1 MLKDDVTL
9 RVAREEDA
17 GELLAI
23 YAPYVEKTAVSFEY
37 EAPTVEE
44 FRGRICRI
52 RERYPY
58 IVAEQNGRILG
69 YAYASAFHERKA
81 FDHAVEMSVY
91 LREDRRRGGLGRR
104 LYEALECILKE
115 QNITDLCAWIAAPD
129 GEDPYLTWDSIRFH
143 HVECKR
149 SSGNTANCRQCGK
162 RGPRKPCNRQRHT
175 PVLRF
180 PERAILRDKH
190 ESGRAATKHALQCGN
205 IRCQRMHGI
214 RRIPNTRDAYRH
226 SLVLLPQRRRHQRC
240 LESRQLG
247 NIPRG
252 GD

>member
-9 RVAREEDA
+9 RIAREEDA
-17 GELLAI
+17 GGLLAI

-52 RERYPY
+52 RKRYPY
-58 IVAEQNGRILG
+58 LVAEAGGEILG

-129 GEDPYLTWDSIRFH
+129 GDDPYLTWDSIRFH
-143 HVECKR
+143 ER
-149 SSGNTANCRQCGK
+149 MGYETAGEFRRCGYK
-162 RGPRKPCNRQRHT
+162 FHRWYHMRWMTKNIGGHLEQQP
-175 PVLRF
+175 PVLPFAAIR
-180 PERAILRDKH
+180 ERIEEKY
-190 ESGRAATKHALQCGN
+190 
-205 IRCQRMHGI
+205 GI
-214 RRIPNTRDAYRH
+214 
-226 SLVLLPQRRRHQRC
+226 S
-240 LESRQLG
+240 
-247 NIPRG
+247 
-252 GD
+252 